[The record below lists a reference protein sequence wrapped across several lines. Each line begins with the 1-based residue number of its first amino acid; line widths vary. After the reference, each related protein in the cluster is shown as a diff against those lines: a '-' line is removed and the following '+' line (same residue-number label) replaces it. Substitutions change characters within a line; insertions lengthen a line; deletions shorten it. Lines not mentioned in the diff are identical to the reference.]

1 MTPRPPILVS
11 GTREVPEPRVEP
23 RRIVIY
29 AAYGAA
35 MLFAFIVLVRA
46 FSARERLPRLAY
58 EPQASEEIKP

>member
-11 GTREVPEPRVEP
+11 DTREVPEPRVEP

-35 MLFAFIVLVRA
+35 MLFAFID
-46 FSARERLPRLAY
+46 FGSSIYCP
-58 EPQASEEIKP
+58 